1 MGIKRLSIT
10 WNAVRVFQALG
21 LMAVG
26 LLTPLIFT
34 ERNFRI
40 YDLLYQAMNELDS
53 GFLALGAIHL
63 IALNTLRSGPDYL
76 AITLLMDGISIQWNG
91 REIPFVK
98 IPFCCLFQISLYQ
111 VVYMVYSLR
120 LDIGMPAILVF
131 ICIELL
137 TRFSFRLHYKLII
150 ITLFLI
156 TVQGLDVLPV
166 MTKLGFGNGEISTD
180 IKAIAPI
187 LDAELLLTYFVL
199 LLLCFFATAT
209 VLMGLLDLEQQH
221 LIQAHRKAEQDELQ
235 LYQAR
240 MKNIEM
246 RSFREIQNLVH
257 DLKTPLT
264 TIQGLA
270 GLSEELVEDPK
281 LAKYQRRIVN
291 ACDRMGQM
299 VSEILYEDR
308 MSLVPTERLLR
319 LTLSCMASNPLV
331 SRISVHN
338 ECPEVRVY
346 VNSIRMARALVNLLE
361 NACKAIDP
369 EKGEIQLIVSCC
381 SGTTYWE
388 VVDNGIGINPK
399 ILQRMWTHGYSES
412 GSTGLGLS
420 FVQQVVDLHHG
431 TIEVKSSPGEYTR
444 ITITLPQNKGEH
456 NGKEHFIN

>member
-187 LDAELLLTYFVL
+187 LDAELLLTY
-199 LLLCFFATAT
+199 
-209 VLMGLLDLEQQH
+209 
-221 LIQAHRKAEQDELQ
+221 
-235 LYQAR
+235 
-240 MKNIEM
+240 
-246 RSFREIQNLVH
+246 
-257 DLKTPLT
+257 
-264 TIQGLA
+264 QGLA

-381 SGTTYWE
+381 SGTTHWE
-388 VVDNGIGINPK
+388 VVDNGIGINPE

>member
-1 MGIKRLSIT
+1 
-10 WNAVRVFQALG
+10 
-21 LMAVG
+21 
-26 LLTPLIFT
+26 
-34 ERNFRI
+34 
-40 YDLLYQAMNELDS
+40 
-53 GFLALGAIHL
+53 
-63 IALNTLRSGPDYL
+63 
-76 AITLLMDGISIQWNG
+76 
-91 REIPFVK
+91 
-98 IPFCCLFQISLYQ
+98 
-111 VVYMVYSLR
+111 
-120 LDIGMPAILVF
+120 
-131 ICIELL
+131 
-137 TRFSFRLHYKLII
+137 
-150 ITLFLI
+150 
-156 TVQGLDVLPV
+156 
-166 MTKLGFGNGEISTD
+166 MTKLVFGNGEISTD

-381 SGTTYWE
+381 SGTTHWE
-388 VVDNGIGINPK
+388 VVDNGIGINPE
-399 ILQRMWTHGYSES
+399 ILQRLHR
-412 GSTGLGLS
+412 TGAQLCAAG
-420 FVQQVVDLHHG
+420 G
-431 TIEVKSSPGEYTR
+431 
-444 ITITLPQNKGEH
+444 
-456 NGKEHFIN
+456 